1 MSKIGDL
8 VRDAQVKYAKA
19 QKANEA
25 IERVR
30 ESIKTIHELGQL
42 KGKT

>member
-8 VRDAQVKYAKA
+8 VRKAQVDYAKA
-19 QKANEA
+19 QKAQDA

-30 ESIKTIHELGQL
+30 ESIQTVHELAKL
-42 KGKT
+42 KGKQ